1 MHSFT
6 ELTNLFSQQFKEPQF
21 PQDPAGLYEPASYFL
36 GIGGKRIRPVACLMG
51 NELFG
56 DIQEDSWRIA
66 KAIELFH
73 NFTLLHDDIMDKASL
88 RRGQTTVHVRNGENT
103 AILSGDVMLVQAY
116 SCLQEVSADYIHW
129 ILKLFNQTAREVCE
143 GQQYDMDYETN
154 DQVSLEQ
161 YIQMIKLKTS
171 VLLAASL
178 KMGAI
183 VGGATRHNC
192 DRLYGFGKNLG
203 IAFQLQDDYLDCFG
217 DPEKFG
223 KQVGGDILRNK
234 KTCLLIKAQEL
245 THGADLE
252 RFNQLLAWQ
261 PANKNEE
268 AEKVEGILALY
279 KKAGVDQFTREL
291 ITHYANRAKKQLEE
305 VVVVHSRKQPLE
317 DLADYL
323 LHREY

>member
-1 MHSFT
+1 MHSFS
-6 ELTNLFSQQFKEPQF
+6 ELTRLFTEQFSQAQF
-21 PQDPAGLYEPASYFL
+21 PAEPSGLYEPASYFL

-56 DIQEDSWRIA
+56 EIQEDSWKIA
-66 KAIELFH
+66 RCIELFH
-73 NFTLLHDDIMDKASL
+73 NFTLMHDDIMDKASL

-116 SCLQEVSADYIHW
+116 SNLEGINTDYVHW
-129 ILKLFNQTAREVCE
+129 IMKLFNQTAREVCE
-143 GQQYDMDYETN
+143 GQQYDMDYETR
-154 DQVSLEQ
+154 DIVSLEE

-203 IAFQLQDDYLDCFG
+203 IAFQLQDDYLDCYG

-234 KTCLLIKAQEL
+234 KTCLLIKAMEN
-245 THGADLE
+245 ADKEDQQRL
-252 RFNQLLAWQ
+252 NSLLSLQ
-261 PANKNEE
+261 PTNENE
-268 AEKVEGILALY
+268 SKDKVRQVLDIY
-279 KKAGVDQFTREL
+279 HKTGVDHWARTL
-291 ITHYANRAKKQLEE
+291 IAEYAAKAMKHLEE
-305 VVVVHSRKQPLE
+305 VVVVHTRKTPLQ
-317 DLADYL
+317 DLANYL

>member
-6 ELTNLFSQQFKEPQF
+6 ELTNLFCQQFNLPQF
-21 PQDPAGLYEPASYFL
+21 PIEPAGLYEPASYFL

-56 DIQEDSWRIA
+56 EIQADSWRIA
-66 KAIELFH
+66 TAIELFH
-73 NFTLLHDDIMDKASL
+73 NFTLMHDDIMDKASL

-116 SCLQEVSADYIHW
+116 SCLEGISGNYMHW

-143 GQQYDMDYETN
+143 GQQYDMDYEAM
-154 DQVSLEQ
+154 DEVSLED
-161 YIQMIKLKTS
+161 YIRMIKLKTA

-203 IAFQLQDDYLDCFG
+203 IAFQLQDDFLDCFA

-223 KQVGGDILRNK
+223 KQIGGDILRNK
-234 KTCLLIKAQEL
+234 KTCLLISAREVATGPQQQR
-245 THGADLE
+245 LE
-252 RFNQLLAWQ
+252 ELLAFQ
-261 PANKNEE
+261 PENQKEQL
-268 AEKVEGILALY
+268 EKVTGVLDIYRKTGVEATCRALIDQY
-279 KKAGVDQFTREL
+279 AAKAME
-291 ITHYANRAKKQLEE
+291 HLEQI
-305 VVVVHSRKQPLE
+305 VVVSSRKQPLQ
-317 DLADYL
+317 DLANYL
-323 LHREY
+323 LAREY

>member
-1 MHSFT
+1 MYSFT
-6 ELTNLFSQQFKEPQF
+6 ELTNLFCQKFSHPQF
-21 PQDPAGLYEPASYFL
+21 PSQPAGLYEPASYFL

-56 DIQEDSWRIA
+56 EIHEDSWRIA
-66 KAIELFH
+66 TAIELFH
-73 NFTLLHDDIMDKASL
+73 NFTLMHDDIMDKASL
-88 RRGQTTVHVRNGENT
+88 RRGQPTVHMRNGENT

-116 SCLQEVSADYIHW
+116 SQLEGISGDYMHW

-143 GQQYDMDYETN
+143 GQQYDMDYESL
-154 DQVSLEQ
+154 DIVSLED
-161 YIQMIKLKTS
+161 YIQMIKLKTA

-203 IAFQLQDDYLDCFG
+203 IAFQLQDDFLDCFG

-234 KTCLLIKAQEL
+234 KTCLLISARKMATGLDKEK
-245 THGADLE
+245 LE
-252 RFNQLLAWQ
+252 GLLAFQ
-261 PANKNEE
+261 PETQSEE
-268 AEKVEGILALY
+268 QIKINGVLDIYRKSGVEASCL
-279 KKAGVDQFTREL
+279 EL
-291 ITHYANRAKKQLEE
+291 IQFYATKAMEHLEQI
-305 VVVVHSRKQPLE
+305 VVVSSRKQPLQ
-317 DLADYL
+317 DLANYL

>member
-6 ELTNLFSQQFKEPQF
+6 ELTNLFCIQFKEPQF
-21 PQDPAGLYEPASYFL
+21 PIAPQGLYEPASYFL

-56 DIQEDSWRIA
+56 DIQDDSWLIA
-66 KAIELFH
+66 RGIELFH
-73 NFTLLHDDIMDKASL
+73 NFTLMHDDIMDKASL
-88 RRGQTTVHVRNGENT
+88 RRGQPTVHVRNGENT

-116 SCLQEVSADYIHW
+116 SCLERISGAYMHW

-143 GQQYDMDYETN
+143 GQQYDMDYESRAE
-154 DQVSLEQ
+154 VSLEE

-223 KQVGGDILRNK
+223 KQLGGDILRNK
-234 KTCLLIKAQEL
+234 KTVLLIKARQLAAPHDRLEL
-245 THGADLE
+245 D
-252 RFNQLLAWQ
+252 QLLAME
-261 PANKNEE
+261 PAGKDQE
-268 AEKVEGILALY
+268 AQKV
-279 KKAGVDQFTREL
+279 AGVLDIYTKCGVDVFAREL
-291 ITHYANRAKKQLEE
+291 IADYATRAKGHLEQ
-305 VVVVHSRKQPLE
+305 VVVVNSRKQPLM

>member
-1 MHSFT
+1 MHSFK
-6 ELTNLFSQQFKEPQF
+6 ELIDLFCERFNQPQF
-21 PQDPAGLYEPASYFL
+21 PTAPAGLYEPASYFL
-36 GIGGKRIRPVACLMG
+36 GIGGKRIRPAACLMG

-56 DIQEDSWRIA
+56 DIKEDCWQIA
-66 KAIELFH
+66 TAIELFH
-73 NFTLLHDDIMDKASL
+73 NFTLMHDDIMDKAAL

-116 SCLQEVSADYIHW
+116 HCLEDISVEYQSW

-143 GQQYDMDYETN
+143 GQQYDMDYEAVKE
-154 DQVSLEQ
+154 VSLED

-183 VGGATRHNC
+183 VAGATVHNC
-192 DRLYGFGKNLG
+192 DRVYSFGKNLG

-234 KTCLLIKAQEL
+234 KTCLLIKAKEL
-245 THGADLE
+245 AGGPQKQALE
-252 RFNQLLAWQ
+252 DLLAFQ
-261 PANKNEE
+261 PETE
-268 AEKVEGILALY
+268 AQQEEKVKGVLDIYRKTGVQEVTRALIEQY
-279 KKAGVDQFTREL
+279 AQKAMNHLDQ
-291 ITHYANRAKKQLEE
+291 
-305 VVVVHSRKQPLE
+305 VVVVSTRKQPLQQ
-317 DLADYL
+317 LAEYL
-323 LHREY
+323 LQRDY

>member
-1 MHSFT
+1 MHSFS
-6 ELTNLFSQQFKEPQF
+6 ELTNLFCQQFNKPQF
-21 PQDPAGLYEPASYFL
+21 PEQPAGLYEPASYFL
-36 GIGGKRIRPVACLMG
+36 GIGGKRVRPVACLMG

-56 DIQEDSWRIA
+56 DIQGDSWRIA
-66 KAIELFH
+66 HAIELFH

-88 RRGQTTVHVRNGENT
+88 RRGQTTVHIRNGENT

-116 SCLQEVSADYIHW
+116 SCLQELSAEYIHW

-143 GQQYDMDYETN
+143 GQQFDMDYESRASV
-154 DQVSLEQ
+154 QLEE

-217 DPEKFG
+217 DPKKFG

-245 THGADLE
+245 AGAAEQKTLNE
-252 RFNQLLAWQ
+252 LLVLQ
-261 PANKNEE
+261 PANKAQED
-268 AEKVEGILALY
+268 EKI
-279 KKAGVDQFTREL
+279 AGVLEIYKRLGAADFTRQL
-291 ITHYANRAKKQLEE
+291 IADYAARAMQHLEE
-305 VVVVHSRKQPLE
+305 VVVVHSRKQPLR

>member
-1 MHSFT
+1 MHSFK
-6 ELTNLFSQQFKEPQF
+6 ELINLFSQYFSQPQF
-21 PQDPAGLYEPASYFL
+21 PQEPAGLYEPAGYFL

-56 DIQEDSWRIA
+56 EIREDCWRIA

-88 RRGQTTVHVRNGENT
+88 RRGQTTVHIRNGENT

-116 SCLQEVSADYIHW
+116 SCLEQLSEEYIHW

-143 GQQYDMDYETN
+143 GQQYDMEFEARAEVDLQE
-154 DQVSLEQ
+154 

-192 DRLYGFGKNLG
+192 DRVYGFGKNLG
-203 IAFQLQDDYLDCFG
+203 IAFQLQDDFLDCFG

-234 KTCLLIKAQEL
+234 KTCLLIKAREL
-245 THGADLE
+245 ASQADQAALKE
-252 RFNQLLAWQ
+252 LLSLSPVDKA
-261 PANKNEE
+261 
-268 AEKVEGILALY
+268 AEDQKVKAVLDIY
-279 KKAGVDQFTREL
+279 KRTGVDEFTRTL
-291 ITHYANRAKKQLEE
+291 IEDYANRAMQHLEE
-305 VVVVHSRKQPLE
+305 VVVVSSRKAPLQE
-317 DLADYL
+317 LAGYL
-323 LHREY
+323 LHRES

>member
-1 MHSFT
+1 M
-6 ELTNLFSQQFKEPQF
+6 
-21 PQDPAGLYEPASYFL
+21 
-36 GIGGKRIRPVACLMG
+36 
-51 NELFG
+51 
-56 DIQEDSWRIA
+56 
-66 KAIELFH
+66 
-73 NFTLLHDDIMDKASL
+73 
-88 RRGQTTVHVRNGENT
+88 
-103 AILSGDVMLVQAY
+103 
-116 SCLQEVSADYIHW
+116 HW

-143 GQQYDMDYETN
+143 GQQYDMDYESRDRVTL
-154 DQVSLEQ
+154 DE

-192 DRLYGFGKNLG
+192 DRIYGFGKNLG

-245 THGADLE
+245 AGAAEGE
-252 RFNQLLAWQ
+252 RLRQLLALQ
-261 PANKNEE
+261 PEKTGDAS
-268 AEKVEGILALY
+268 EKVQGVLEIY
-279 KKAGVDQFTREL
+279 EKTGVDRFTREL
-291 ITHYANRAKKQLEE
+291 IRTYADKAMQHLEE
-305 VVVVHSRKQPLE
+305 VVVVHSRKQPLQ
-317 DLADYL
+317 DLAAYL

>member
-1 MHSFT
+1 MHSFK
-6 ELTNLFSQQFKEPQF
+6 ELTNLFSEQFNHPQF
-21 PQDPAGLYEPASYFL
+21 PEQPVGLYEPAGYFL

-56 DIQEDSWRIA
+56 EIHEDAWRIA

-73 NFTLLHDDIMDKASL
+73 NFTLMHDDIMDKASL
-88 RRGQTTVHVRNGENT
+88 RRGQPTVHRRNGENT

-116 SCLQEVSADYIHW
+116 SCMEQLSNDYIHW

-143 GQQYDMDYETN
+143 GQQYDMEYEQLET
-154 DQVSLEQ
+154 VSLEQ

-223 KQVGGDILRNK
+223 KQIGGDILRNK
-234 KTCLLIKAQEL
+234 KTCLLIKARELAEGKDQETL
-245 THGADLE
+245 T
-252 RFNQLLAWQ
+252 QLLATE
-261 PANKNEE
+261 PRSSAEE
-268 AEKVEGILALY
+268 QEKVASVLDIY
-279 KKAGVDQFTREL
+279 RRTGVDQAAKTL
-291 ITHYANRAKKQLEE
+291 ISQYADRAMEHLEQI
-305 VVVVHSRKQPLE
+305 VVVSSRKQPLRQ
-317 DLADYL
+317 LADYL

>member
-1 MHSFT
+1 MHSFS
-6 ELTNLFSQQFKEPQF
+6 ELTSQFAAVFSQPQF
-21 PQDPAGLYEPASYFL
+21 PEQPAGLYEPASYFL

-56 DIQEDSWRIA
+56 EIQEDTWKIA
-66 KAIELFH
+66 RAIELFH
-73 NFTLLHDDIMDKASL
+73 NFTLMHDDIMDQASL

-116 SCLQEVSADYIHW
+116 SCLEGINTEYVHW
-129 ILKLFNQTAREVCE
+129 IMKLFNQTAREVCE
-143 GQQYDMDYETN
+143 GQQYDMDYETRDN
-154 DQVSLEQ
+154 VSLEE

-183 VGGATRHNC
+183 VGGATRHSC

-234 KTCLLIKAQEL
+234 KTCLLIKALE
-245 THGADLE
+245 TADGEDLE
-252 RFNQLLAWQ
+252 RLRTLLALTPETDKEQ
-261 PANKNEE
+261 ED
-268 AEKVEGILALY
+268 KVSQVLQIY
-279 KKAGVDQFTREL
+279 RKTGVDQWAKEL
-291 ITHYANRAKKQLEE
+291 IGSYAAKAMKHLDE
-305 VVVVHSRKQPLE
+305 VVVVHSRKQPLQ
-317 DLADYL
+317 DLASYL